1 MNVTLKNINI
11 QVFLFYPI
19 KKEVDLLDIIVYN
32 VYLSSCFNLLPIYIY
47 IYIVHAIIIWL
58 ATGKTD

>member
-47 IYIVHAIIIWL
+47 IYIYCSRYNNL
-58 ATGKTD
+58 ACNRKN

>member
-47 IYIVHAIIIWL
+47 IYCSRYNNL
-58 ATGKTD
+58 ACNRKN

>member
-47 IYIVHAIIIWL
+47 IYIL
-58 ATGKTD
+58 FTL